1 MVKTN
6 FPKFT
11 ALLPMKKN
19 SVRVKSKNTK
29 SFSGAPLYTY
39 ILNTLIQLDWIDEI
53 IINTDS
59 EEIGDVARTFSQK
72 IKIHW
77 RDENIRGDDVS
88 MNKIIENDFQVGSNE
103 FLIQTHATN
112 PLLNAETLSLA
123 KDLFLIQSRAQ
134 TCDSLFA
141 VNQLQSRLYNSQLS
155 PINHDPSNLIPTQDL
170 SPIYEENSCFYFFTK
185 ESFLKSGARIGMKP
199 TVFPV
204 PKNEAVD
211 IDTEEDF
218 RLAEMMMN
226 YRKEVYQPHLSL

>member
-1 MVKTN
+1 
-6 FPKFT
+6 
-11 ALLPMKKN
+11 MKKN
-19 SVRVKSKNTK
+19 SVRVKSKNTRI
-29 SFSGAPLYTY
+29 FSGAPLYTY
-39 ILNTLIQLDWIDEI
+39 ILNTLIELDWIDEI

-59 EEIGDVARTFSQK
+59 EEIAETARTFSPK
-72 IKIHW
+72 IKMHW
-77 RDENIRGDDVS
+77 RDEGIRGDEVS
-88 MNKIIENDFQVGSNE
+88 MNKIIENDFSVASNE
-103 FLIQTHATN
+103 FYIQTHATS

-123 KDLFLIQSRAQ
+123 KEFFLMQSRAQ

-141 VNQLQSRLYNSQLS
+141 VNQLQSRLYNSQLF
-155 PINHDPSNLIPTQDL
+155 PINHDPVNLIPTQDL

-185 ESFLKSGARIGMKP
+185 KSFLKSGARIGMKP

>member
-1 MVKTN
+1 
-6 FPKFT
+6 
-11 ALLPMKKN
+11 MKKN
-19 SVRVKSKNTK
+19 SVRVKSKNTRI
-29 SFSGAPLYTY
+29 FSGDPLFTY
-39 ILNTLIQLDWIDEI
+39 ILNTLIELDWVDEI

-59 EEIGDVARTFSQK
+59 EEIADVAPSFSPK

-77 RDENIRGDDVS
+77 RDEGICGDDVS
-88 MNKIIENDFQVGSNE
+88 MNKIIENDFQVASND
-103 FLIQTHATN
+103 FFIQTHATN

-123 KDLFLIQSRAQ
+123 KELFLIHSRAQ

-185 ESFLKSGARIGMKP
+185 ESFTQSFARIGMKP

-226 YRKEVYQPHLSL
+226 YRKEVYQQY

>member
-1 MVKTN
+1 
-6 FPKFT
+6 
-11 ALLPMKKN
+11 MKKN
-19 SVRVKSKNTK
+19 SVRVKSKNTRI
-29 SFSGAPLYTY
+29 FSGAPLYTY
-39 ILNTLIQLDWIDEI
+39 TLNTLIELDWIDEI

-59 EEIGDVARTFSQK
+59 EEIADTARTFSPK

-77 RDENIRGDDVS
+77 RDEGIRGDEIS
-88 MNKIIENDFQVGSNE
+88 MNKIIENDFSIASNE
-103 FLIQTHATN
+103 FYIQTHATN

-123 KDLFLIQSRAQ
+123 KELFLIQSRAQ

-155 PINHDPSNLIPTQDL
+155 PINHDSSNLIPTQDL
-170 SPIYEENSCFYFFTK
+170 DPIYEENSCFYFFTK
-185 ESFLKSGARIGMKP
+185 ESFSKSGARIGMKP
-199 TVFPV
+199 AVFPV

>member
-1 MVKTN
+1 
-6 FPKFT
+6 
-11 ALLPMKKN
+11 MKKN
-19 SVRVKSKNTK
+19 SVRVKSKNTRN
-29 SFSGAPLYTY
+29 FSGDPLYSY
-39 ILNTLIQLDWIDEI
+39 ILKTLIELDWVDEI

-59 EEIGDVARTFSQK
+59 EEIADVARTFSPK

-77 RDENIRGDDVS
+77 RDEGIRGDEVS
-88 MNKIIENDFQVGSNE
+88 MNKIIENDFQVSTNE
-103 FLIQTHATN
+103 LFIQTHATN
-112 PLLNAETLSLA
+112 PLLNAETLNLA
-123 KDLFLIQSRAQ
+123 KELFLIQTRAQ

-185 ESFLKSGARIGMKP
+185 ESFLKSGARIGLRP

-226 YRKEVYQPHLSL
+226 YRKEVYQQHLSL